1 MREIVLDTETTGL
14 EHEQGHRIIEIGAV
28 ELNGHIPTGRHYH
41 VYINP
46 ERDIDARASEVHGM
60 TYEMLKDKPV
70 FADIV
75 DEFLAFI
82 ADATLVIHN
91 ADFDMGFLNAELA
104 NIGRAAL
111 TKNKIVDTLAIAR
124 RKFPGA
130 PASLDALCRRFG
142 VDNSSRDKHGALLDS
157 ELLAEV
163 YLELMGGK
171 QPGLV
176 FQANQSSDADGR
188 SGATQQRHPQPRR
201 ATPLPGRISDQE
213 KEAHGLFLDQLPVSA
228 MWRH

>member
-1 MREIVLDTETTGL
+1 MREIILDTETTGL
-14 EHEQGHRIIEIGAV
+14 DPRQGDRIIEIGCL
-28 ELNGHIPTGRHYH
+28 ELVNLKATGRSFQY
-41 VYINP
+41 YIDP
-46 ERDIDARASEVHGM
+46 ERRVSEKTIEMTGITDAMLEGKPKFKDIA
-60 TYEMLKDKPV
+60 
-70 FADIV
+70 

-82 ADATLVIHN
+82 GNDPLVIHN
-91 ADFDMGFLNAELA
+91 ANFDMGFLNAELA

-111 TKNKIVDTLAIAR
+111 TKNKIVDTLAIAH

-188 SGATQQRHPQPRR
+188 SGAMQQRHPQPRR